1 MIFVLEGFAVSKEE
15 EEEEDDDDVDDDD
28 DDAEVEHNVEPV
40 VESVG
45 RFRLGG
51 EAVFGMTKP

>member
-1 MIFVLEGFAVSKEE
+1 MILVLAGFAVSKEE
-15 EEEEDDDDVDDDD
+15 DDDDDDVDD

>member
-1 MIFVLEGFAVSKEE
+1 MFLVLEGFAVSKEE
-15 EEEEDDDDVDDDD
+15 EVDVDVDD
-28 DDAEVEHNVEPV
+28 DDAEVERNVEPV

>member
-1 MIFVLEGFAVSKEE
+1 MFLVLEGFAVSKEE
-15 EEEEDDDDVDDDD
+15 EVDVDD
-28 DDAEVEHNVEPV
+28 DDAEVERNVEPV

>member
-1 MIFVLEGFAVSKEE
+1 MFLVLEGFAVSKEE
-15 EEEEDDDDVDDDD
+15 EEDDDDVDD